1 MKMCMC
7 LDPFIKVVDNVSEE
21 MQSSGLVFRKE
32 GQEGGI
38 GKEPKKS
45 FGGGDGCICC
55 LDSGDGL
62 IGRTYVKYLI
72 SSIFNMALSL
82 LPAN

>member
-1 MKMCMC
+1 MC

-21 MQSSGLVFRKE
+21 MQSSGLVFWEQERE

-38 GKEPKKS
+38 GKEPKES
-45 FGGGDGCICC
+45 FGRGDGSICC
-55 LDSGDGL
+55 LDCGDGL

-72 SSIFNMALSL
+72 SSILNMALSL
-82 LPAN
+82 LPDN